1 MHPNS
6 PAGPLHWHNGVEIKL
21 SADELK
27 AILISEGFIVHE
39 WELVAGEAY
48 RNDVDV
54 DSSGASG
61 AATLPVCMTDELYNV
76 IRFCVSLDDSK
87 DFDSDES
94 IIDRLEKGRKLIKTR
109 EQLNLKVEPNKDE
122 DHSSSLFIEEL

>member
-27 AILISEGFIVHE
+27 AILIAEGFIVHE
-39 WELVAGEAY
+39 WEVVAGEAY

-54 DSSGASG
+54 DSSGA
-61 AATLPVCMTDELYNV
+61 ATLPVFMTDELYNI

-109 EQLNLKVEPNKDE
+109 KQVNLKVEPNKDE
-122 DHSSSLFIEEL
+122 KQSSSLFIEEL

>member
-1 MHPNS
+1 M
-6 PAGPLHWHNGVEIKL
+6 
-21 SADELK
+21 
-27 AILISEGFIVHE
+27 
-39 WELVAGEAY
+39 AGEAY

-61 AATLPVCMTDELYNV
+61 AATLPVFMTDELYNV

-109 EQLNLKVEPNKDE
+109 KQVNLKVEPNKDE
-122 DHSSSLFIEEL
+122 KQSSSLFIEEL